1 MVVRPAVDRFKA
13 VSVLMMTS
21 AISMVLL
28 SPPLL
33 LIPSSLANESFTR
46 NLPPF
51 FYRCDNGQTLVSR
64 LDYED
69 QFGKREVLSVYPYPT
84 EQRQQILW
92 RSGGRQYINV
102 FGREFECKAWNGRE
116 QTSYELTR
124 GIPDPAA
131 LRNYVQRNEPTR
143 LICTGGTAGESV
155 QYWVSDFIDAGYR
168 HGLMVV
174 DGKEQFGQ
182 WYMRG
187 RTGSFNH
194 RGKYYYVYEVQ
205 HPERLPVS
213 DDYKPV
219 IHRSLVKNNDFEAA
233 SKCSLDESR

>member
-1 MVVRPAVDRFKA
+1 MQRSA
-13 VSVLMMTS
+13 VSLVVVS
-21 AISMVLL
+21 S
-28 SPPLL
+28 LL
-33 LIPSSLANESFTR
+33 LLPSAEAHEFTR

-64 LDYED
+64 LAYED
-69 QFGKREVLSVYPYPT
+69 QFGTREVLSVYPYPI
-84 EQRQQILW
+84 EQRQQVLW
-92 RSGGRQYINV
+92 RSGGRLYINV
-102 FGREFECKAWNGRE
+102 FGREFECQAWNGRE
-116 QTSYELTR
+116 QTNFELTR
-124 GIPDPAA
+124 GIPDQAA
-131 LRNYVQRNEPTR
+131 LRQYVQRNAPTR

-174 DGKEQFGQ
+174 DGNEQFGQ

-187 RTGSFNH
+187 RSGTFNH

-213 DDYKPV
+213 DDVKPV
-219 IHRSLVKNNDFEAA
+219 IYRTLVKNNDFEAA
-233 SKCSLDESR
+233 SKCSLKEDR